1 MSRQH
6 EPSPGK
12 PGVLTAELLKQ
23 ALSYVQY
30 FRGRKLVIKLGGA
43 AMSEA
48 ELAKSFAYDIVALSE
63 IGVLPVVVHGG
74 GKHIDEVMTELG
86 RSPKFVDGRRVTDAE
101 TLEIVRMVLVGKV
114 NTGIVADI
122 NRHGPLAVGI
132 SGEDAGLIGAV
143 PRDPSL
149 GFVGEVASVNPG
161 IVERL
166 LAMRLIP
173 VVSSIGSDLD
183 GQSYNINAD
192 SVAGALAAALRADRL
207 MMLSNVPGLLEDVND
222 SASLRS
228 EVSADEVRS
237 EITAGVVTGGMLP
250 KLEACLQALDRGVG
264 AAHLLDGTLPHILL
278 LEMFTD
284 EGVGT
289 MIHRG
294 SWD

>member
-1 MSRQH
+1 MSLQP
-6 EPSPGK
+6 EPSPGR

-43 AMSEA
+43 AMSEV

-86 RSPKFVDGRRVTDAE
+86 KSPKFVDGRRVTDSE

-228 EVSADEVRS
+228 EISADELRS
-237 EITAGVVTGGMLP
+237 EISAGVVTGGMLP